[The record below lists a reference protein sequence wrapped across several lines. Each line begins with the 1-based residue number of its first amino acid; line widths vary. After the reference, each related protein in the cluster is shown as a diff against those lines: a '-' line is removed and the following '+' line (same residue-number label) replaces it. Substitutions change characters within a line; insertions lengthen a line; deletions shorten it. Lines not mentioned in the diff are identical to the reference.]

1 MMQIF
6 KISVEDAKITPE
18 LISGLLRVYFNDM
31 QYRGSVT
38 VEEAHSSDHANKKV
52 LVDVEKI
59 RKLRDSLSEVPPT
72 GFPAAS
78 FVYSLVDEAIVFLD
92 TLLKEAP

>member
-1 MMQIF
+1 MQIF

-38 VEEAHSSDHANKKV
+38 VEEAHS
-52 LVDVEKI
+52 DVEKI